1 MKQPIAEGIKKK
13 KIVKFLLS
21 DITYATRDKKE
32 IELLNSMGCVV
43 LVYCSGEHSENYIT
57 DTGIT
62 IQKIERLRLSY
73 AQSRISRIL
82 KIIGRNIVL
91 IKTLRSFKADCVSCH
106 DLEALFLGWMSGL
119 LLFKANKPILVYDS
133 HEFEL
138 GRNTSGKRGLF
149 KKKILTILEKFLIG
163 KSAITMMVND
173 SIAQDVQEIY
183 RLEEKPL
190 VVRNIPP
197 YWHINHEVSL
207 ERRKAYCQ
215 ALKAPDNSFI
225 LMYHGAITTNRG
237 IEQLIS
243 ATREIPDCIIILLGF
258 GNDQYLTIL
267 KKHISDCKMENR
279 ILFLDAVPLN
289 ILWEYIG
296 ASDVGIM
303 LDQNTC
309 KSYYYSLPNK
319 LFENIQSEKMV
330 IGSNFPEYRQ
340 IIEGYN
346 IGLCCNPH
354 DAAEIT
360 ESIRK
365 IKNNLLLRDQ
375 FKNNLLTAKEVLCWE
390 NEKEILQTAYS
401 GLLSKIK

>member
-1 MKQPIAEGIKKK
+1 MKLFIKIIAST
-13 KIVKFLLS
+13 FQH
-21 DITYATRDKKE
+21 ATRDKKE
-32 IELLNSMGCVV
+32 MAVAAELGCQVMVV
-43 LVYCSGEHSENYIT
+43 AKGAKNHNEQVEGWDVHFRTTRPLGELGRMNGINRW
-57 DTGIT
+57 IT
-62 IQKIERLRLSY
+62 IWKWARYVRK
-73 AQSRISRIL
+73 L
-82 KIIGRNIVL
+82 KGDVI
-91 IKTLRSFKADCVSCH
+91 SCH
-106 DLEALFLGWMSGL
+106 DILALTIGWVSTWFLPVSSKPL
-119 LLFKANKPILVYDS
+119 LIYDS